1 MDIQTVKYVIYAAM
15 VGIINKNYKY
25 TAKTVAA
32 LIAYSVFVALILWH

>member
-1 MDIQTVKYVIYAAM
+1 MNTRTVKYVIYAEM

-32 LIAYSVFVALILWH
+32 LIAYAVFVALILWY